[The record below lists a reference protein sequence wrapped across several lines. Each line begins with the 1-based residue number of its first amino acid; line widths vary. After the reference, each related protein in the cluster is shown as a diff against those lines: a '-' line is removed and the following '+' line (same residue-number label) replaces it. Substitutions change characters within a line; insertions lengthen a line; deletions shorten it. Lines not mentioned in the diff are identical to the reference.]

1 MSCGSI
7 SAQLLVLKQSSDTP
21 ASVMFLIREALLG
34 DGCCCSA
41 CITSEQEPGNRPRI
55 GETVAK
61 RRISGETPIHSSVS
75 ALTLPAPAPGT
86 LPPQAF
92 VTLCATTASSTR
104 QATCPSPETAV
115 PGAGKSMWFWIFLVR
130 RTPSRPAPGPAAR
143 WPGQPECV
151 ARG

>member
-1 MSCGSI
+1 MVVV
-7 SAQLLVLKQSSDTP
+7 VLP
-21 ASVMFLIREALLG
+21 ASHRNRSQATDRELAKQLQSAGFL
-34 DGCCCSA
+34 
-41 CITSEQEPGNRPRI
+41 
-55 GETVAK
+55 AK
-61 RRISGETPIHSSVS
+61 PIHSSVS
-75 ALTLPAPAPGT
+75 ALALPAPVPGT

-92 VTLCATTASSTR
+92 ATLCATTASSTR

-115 PGAGKSMWFWIFLVR
+115 LGAGKSMWFWIFLVR

>member
-21 ASVMFLIREALLG
+21 ASVMFLIRESLLG

-41 CITSEQEPGNRPRI
+41 CITSEQEPGNRPRM
-55 GETVAK
+55 GETVGK
-61 RRISGETPIHSSVS
+61 RRISGDTRIHSSVS
-75 ALTLPAPAPGT
+75 ALALPAPAPAPGT

-104 QATCPSPETAV
+104 QAACPTPETAA
-115 PGAGKSMWFWIFLVR
+115 PGA
-130 RTPSRPAPGPAAR
+130 
-143 WPGQPECV
+143 
-151 ARG
+151 